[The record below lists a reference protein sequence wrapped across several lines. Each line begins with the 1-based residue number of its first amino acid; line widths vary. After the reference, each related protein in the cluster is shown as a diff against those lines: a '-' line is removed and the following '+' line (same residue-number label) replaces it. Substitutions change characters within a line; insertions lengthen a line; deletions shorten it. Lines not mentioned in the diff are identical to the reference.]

1 MNIEEVKDFIRTAN
15 RDELNDIRKIF
26 NRAVTLITKDEVIQ
40 FTKGDRVTINH
51 RSKDPNEVFIVER
64 VNKKTISI
72 SKESSYSIQ
81 KFKVSPNLLVSIP
94 KI

>member
-26 NRAVTLITKDEVIQ
+26 NRAVTLITKDEVSQ

-81 KFKVSPNLLVSIP
+81 KFKLSPNLLVSIP